1 MCWVVK
7 QTLSE
12 TLLKSTDNA
21 NTTIKITK
29 PNITIKVIDE
39 NGMSVTENIIVE
51 VSYVYNCFWT
61 FSLI

>member
-51 VSYVYNCFWT
+51 VSSVYNCFWT
-61 FSLI
+61 FNLI